1 VYYETLI
8 EAPMTLLS
16 LYKSEST
23 CSTGDK
29 SKVIS
34 HNGLEEIS
42 ESLKSI
48 QPNCLLDI
56 RNVVVQGSFE
66 NSLII
71 TVTGLVRDALGDSE
85 RPFTQ
90 VFVLH
95 PQKPKGLFVLNEIFL
110 YTDES
115 DVPDPLR
122 KPVEQVDAKQEEV
135 VTKEEPIKEVKNED
149 NQPKE
154 DPKPVEEPK
163 KPRKQKENPKKK
175 QTAQKPRED
184 KKETEKKVE
193 TAVAKELKKPTET
206 VDEKPKVHSWASI
219 AKKGKPEGNTPAV
232 PPKVESPATN
242 ASVEPPKAS
251 PATKKPESASTESRE
266 PKPTSGNTSNAESRY
281 LEVRNFDGTA
291 KAETLK
297 KAFSQFGAV
306 SYVRF
311 LGNTRA
317 VIEFEDAKSAQKAL
331 VKKSIKVG
339 EKNVQ
344 MFVGSPHKPN
354 PRRKDGNP
362 RRGSPQTRGSNRG
375 GRDSS
380 RQ

>member
-1 VYYETLI
+1 
-8 EAPMTLLS
+8 M
-16 LYKSEST
+16 
-23 CSTGDK
+23 
-29 SKVIS
+29 
-34 HNGLEEIS
+34 
-42 ESLKSI
+42 
-48 QPNCLLDI
+48 
-56 RNVVVQGSFE
+56 
-66 NSLII
+66 
-71 TVTGLVRDALGDSE
+71 
-85 RPFTQ
+85 
-90 VFVLH
+90 
-95 PQKPKGLFVLNEIFL
+95 

-266 PKPTSGNTSNAESRY
+266 PKSTSGNTSNAESRY

-331 VKKSIKVG
+331 VKKVHFFFFFK
-339 EKNVQ
+339 
-344 MFVGSPHKPN
+344 FF
-354 PRRKDGNP
+354 
-362 RRGSPQTRGSNRG
+362 
-375 GRDSS
+375 
-380 RQ
+380 

>member
-1 VYYETLI
+1 MGLI

-122 KPVEQVDAKQEEV
+122 KPVE
-135 VTKEEPIKEVKNED
+135 
-149 NQPKE
+149 
-154 DPKPVEEPK
+154 EPK

-193 TAVAKELKKPTET
+193 TAVAKEVKKPTET

-219 AKKGKPEGNTPAV
+219 AKKGKPEGN
-232 PPKVESPATN
+232 
-242 ASVEPPKAS
+242 
-251 PATKKPESASTESRE
+251 
-266 PKPTSGNTSNAESRY
+266 
-281 LEVRNFDGTA
+281 
-291 KAETLK
+291 
-297 KAFSQFGAV
+297 
-306 SYVRF
+306 
-311 LGNTRA
+311 
-317 VIEFEDAKSAQKAL
+317 
-331 VKKSIKVG
+331 
-339 EKNVQ
+339 
-344 MFVGSPHKPN
+344 
-354 PRRKDGNP
+354 
-362 RRGSPQTRGSNRG
+362 
-375 GRDSS
+375 
-380 RQ
+380 